1 MATILLTISGFL
13 ILAFIVVAMYCA
25 MVVAGRSDEQANMEN
40 NKGDD
45 DMFFKKQI
53 CPRCKTGKYTYELD
67 PKSECC
73 PYIGC
78 WRRNKCH
85 FYKPLEKSSK
95 KGFLDGFLN
104 KQSVTPPPKNST
116 VSGLITTLKCTS
128 QKRYQLGKTG

>member
-25 MVVAGRSDEQANMEN
+25 MVVAGRSDENENNSNN

-45 DMFFKKQI
+45 DDMFFRKQI
-53 CPRCKTGKYTYELD
+53 CPRCKTGKYTYDLD
-67 PKSECC
+67 PKSEVC

-85 FYKPLEKSSK
+85 FYKPLNKTSQ
-95 KGFLDGFLN
+95 KGFLNRILN
-104 KQSVTPPPKNST
+104 KESD
-116 VSGLITTLKCTS
+116 
-128 QKRYQLGKTG
+128 KT